1 MADSSAQVPVSAG
14 LWSSRLSPVL
24 ESIVAVFAAL
34 LLVAVLIGLTGTNP
48 ILAYAALVQQSF
60 GSVNGLAET
69 LVRATPLALIGL
81 GISVAFRA
89 GLWNIGAEGQLYLGA
104 LGATVVGLYLPP
116 MPRALHL
123 ALAVAAGFGF
133 GAVWAG
139 IPGYLRAARGTNEI
153 VTTIM
158 MNYLATFLISFLVA
172 GPMKDT
178 GRLIPV
184 PQTPALMDS
193 ALLPRLV
200 AGTRVHAGVFLALVG
215 AVACWFLLDR
225 TVLGYEIQAIGADA
239 SAARYGGINVPLIGT
254 AAMVLSGGFAGLSG
268 VSEVAG
274 VHLRLL
280 EGISPGYGYLAIA
293 VALLGRLSPV
303 GVIVSSVFFGA
314 LLVGAESM
322 RRVAGVPVGTIYLL
336 EGLVV
341 LFVLAQRALRRRR
354 RGSHGVE

>member
-1 MADSSAQVPVSAG
+1 MDNAAKIPVPAN
-14 LWSSRLSPVL
+14 LWSSSLSPVL
-24 ESIVAVFAAL
+24 ESVVAVLAAL
-34 LLVAVLIGLTGTNP
+34 LLVAVLIVLTGTNP

-89 GLWNIGAEGQLYLGA
+89 GVWNIGAEGQLYLGA
-104 LGATVVGLYLPP
+104 LGATIVGLYLPS

-123 ALAVAAGFGF
+123 ALSVAVGFGF

-139 IPGYLRAARGTNEI
+139 IPGYLRATRGTNEI

-158 MNYLATFLISFLVA
+158 MNYLANFLISFLVA

-184 PQTPALMDS
+184 PQTPPLTDS

-200 AGTRVHAGVFLALVG
+200 AGTRVHAGVFLAMGG

-225 TVLGYEIQAIGADA
+225 TVLGYEIQAVGADA
-239 SAARYGGINVPLIGT
+239 STAKYGGVNVVLIST
-254 AAMVLSGGFAGLSG
+254 AAMVLSGGFAGLAG

-293 VALLGRLSPV
+293 VALLGRLNPV
-303 GVIVSSVFFGA
+303 GVAVSSVFFGA

-341 LFVLAQRALRRRR
+341 LFVLAQRALRWQRRR
-354 RGSHGVE
+354 SDAVE